1 VISRSTCQTPRFS
14 HNTGAIRN
22 RERVA
27 EHFLKQFRF
36 WVYLARVR
44 HHWVRYHRSIEVRI
58 SLATASPGSSSNGTA
73 CANDRA

>member
-1 VISRSTCQTPRFS
+1 MPRFS

-44 HHWVRYHRSIEVRI
+44 HHWVRYHRSIEVLRPYFPGYRFARI
-58 SLATASPGSSSNGTA
+58 ELQWHGV
-73 CANDRA
+73 RQ